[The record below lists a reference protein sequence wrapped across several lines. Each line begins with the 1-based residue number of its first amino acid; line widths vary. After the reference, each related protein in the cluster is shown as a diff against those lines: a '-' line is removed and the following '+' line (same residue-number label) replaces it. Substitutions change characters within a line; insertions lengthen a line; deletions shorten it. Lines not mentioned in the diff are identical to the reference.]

1 MALSPHAPAHL
12 ANNLSGDMAGTR
24 NPTTAVSPKTRHTP
38 QEKGGPKA
46 ALFTNQTNFVFR
58 IGRSRTRFPVAATIA
73 FAIDGGTGGTPGSPT
88 PAANSLLLIK

>member
-38 QEKGGPKA
+38 QEKGGPTDYPRENP
-46 ALFTNQTNFVFR
+46 LTLGHF
-58 IGRSRTRFPVAATIA
+58 SRTAWSVATLTIKHPPCQNLYDRKSA
-73 FAIDGGTGGTPGSPT
+73 P
-88 PAANSLLLIK
+88 

>member
-1 MALSPHAPAHL
+1 
-12 ANNLSGDMAGTR
+12 
-24 NPTTAVSPKTRHTP
+24 VSPKTRHTP

-58 IGRSRTRFPVAATIA
+58 IGRSRTRFPVAAKIA